1 MAQLYLVSRP
11 DGVKSKPV
19 PRDSVLA
26 MYSAGKLQDVWL
38 ISHDYVTNQQ
48 TVGEFIGEAEFLNGL
63 KKLKKNQPE
72 LQPRSGHPA
81 AKPKTKPP
89 ANDQKK
95 ARQSP
100 DPPEKPSASKPTEP
114 GPTVSPEDFAKAF
127 ATGGKP
133 KWIYQIGDER
143 YGPVTMVELREI
155 AARGGIKKMDLVWE
169 PSMPRAIPAEQIAGL
184 FHSENIDIAANSPS
198 AFTVPLLVSAI
209 SNGLFGVCWCLMIWG
224 IIIGIPMLILCYY
237 ELSLYGKIGTKS
249 VKDVAHSVQR
259 LTTAQIIL
267 GVFLNLP
274 TLMCGIIL
282 SLNAKKYGA

>member
-1 MAQLYLVSRP
+1 MVQLYLVSRP

-19 PRDSVLA
+19 SRDSVLA
-26 MYSAGKLQDVWL
+26 MYSAGKLQDGWL
-38 ISHDYVTNQQ
+38 ISHDDGTNQQ

-72 LQPRSGHPA
+72 SQPRSDRPA
-81 AKPKTKPP
+81 SKPKAKPA
-89 ANDQKK
+89 ANDQNP
-95 ARQSP
+95 RQAS
-100 DPPEKPSASKPTEP
+100 DPPEKPSASKPIEP
-114 GPTVSPEDFAKAF
+114 GPTVSPDDLAKAF

-184 FHSENIDIAANSPS
+184 FHTENVDVAANSPS

-209 SNGLFGVCWCLMIWG
+209 SNGLFGVGWCLSIVG
-224 IIIGIPMLILCYY
+224 IVIGIPMLILCYF

-249 VKDVAHSVQR
+249 VKDVAHAVKQ

-274 TLMCGIIL
+274 SLMCGIIL